1 MSARL
6 TLTEVG
12 DRLPQECAR
21 VAETFRPNVV
31 GVFLAHVTKEVLL
44 GVLFGEDCE
53 LDDSIDTDDLFT
65 RAWTMIREAEE
76 VFYGQL

>member
-6 TLTEVG
+6 TLAEVVN
-12 DRLPQECAR
+12 RLPQECAR

-31 GVFLAHVTKEVLL
+31 GVFLAHVTKESLL
-44 GVLFGEDCE
+44 GFLFGEDCE
-53 LDDSIDTDDLFT
+53 FDDSIDTSDLFT

-76 VFYGQL
+76 AIYGQL